1 MSARLIHQH
10 GTIRDLT
17 AGLPV
22 ESLQRRILPDKWSVI
37 ENIAHL
43 AAYQPVFVT
52 RLERISRE
60 PSPAFERYVA
70 EQDPAFP
77 SYLEKSYEGLLGNID
92 DRRTVILSRLEEG
105 GEALLTK
112 TGLHPRYGLLTG
124 REWTEFFLLH
134 EAHHL
139 FTIFMLVQDLRKSLQ

>member
-1 MSARLIHQH
+1 MSGRLLHQH
-10 GTIRDLT
+10 DTIRELI
-17 AGLPV
+17 AGLP
-22 ESLQRRILPDKWSVI
+22 EETLQRRVLPDKWSVI

-43 AAYQPVFVT
+43 AAYQPIFIQ

-60 PSPAFERYVA
+60 TSPAFDRYVA

-77 SYLEKSYEGLLGNID
+77 SYLEKSLEELLGHID
-92 DRRTVILSRLEEG
+92 DRRTVILSRLEDG
-105 GEALLTK
+105 GETLLAK
-112 TGLHPRYGLLTG
+112 TGLHSRYGLLTG

-139 FTIFMLVQDLRKSLQ
+139 YTVFMLVRDLRK

>member
-1 MSARLIHQH
+1 MWTRRHFVAASAASALAARL
-10 GTIRDLT
+10 
-17 AGLPV
+17 
-22 ESLQRRILPDKWSVI
+22 
-37 ENIAHL
+37 
-43 AAYQPVFVT
+43 
-52 RLERISRE
+52 
-60 PSPAFERYVA
+60 PAQTSAIPFIDSHVHVWK
-70 EQDPAFP
+70 QDPAFP

-139 FTIFMLVQDLRKSLQ
+139 FTIFMVVQDLRI

>member
-1 MSARLIHQH
+1 MSARLMYQH
-10 GTIRDLT
+10 ATIRDLT

-22 ESLQRRILPDKWSVI
+22 ETMQRRILPEKWSVF

-43 AAYQPVFVT
+43 AAYQPIFIQ
-52 RLERISRE
+52 RLERMSRE
-60 PSPAFERYVA
+60 PSPVFERYVA
-70 EQDPAFP
+70 GQDPAFP
-77 SYLEKSYEGLLGNID
+77 SYLGKSFQELLGNID
-92 DRRTVILSRLEEG
+92 DGRTVIFSRLEEG
-105 GEALLTK
+105 GEALLVK

-139 FTIFMLVQDLRKSLQ
+139 YTIFMLVQDLRN

>member
-1 MSARLIHQH
+1 MYQH
-10 GTIRDLT
+10 ETIRDLT

-22 ESLQRRILPDKWSVI
+22 ETLQRRVLPDKWSVF

-43 AAYQPVFVT
+43 AAYQPVFIT
-52 RLERISRE
+52 RLEKISRE

-77 SYLEKSYEGLLGNID
+77 PYLEKSCEELLGNID
-92 DRRTVILSRLEEG
+92 HRRTVILSMLADG

-139 FTIFMLVQDLRKSLQ
+139 YTIFQLVQDLRKSL